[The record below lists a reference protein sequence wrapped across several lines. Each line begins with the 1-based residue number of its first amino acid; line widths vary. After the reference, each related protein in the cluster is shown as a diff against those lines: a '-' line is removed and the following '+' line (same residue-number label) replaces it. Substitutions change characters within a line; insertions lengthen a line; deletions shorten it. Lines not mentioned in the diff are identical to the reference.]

1 MTGVRTGL
9 ATAGV
14 AAGLYGLVLLLTG
27 STTDLVSIAIWF
39 AGCILVH
46 DAVLAPLFVAGGV
59 AARSTLPHH
68 ARPPVVAGAICTL
81 TLVAIASP
89 VLFRS
94 DALTDNPTILDR
106 NYPVGFVV
114 SLVVVWA
121 AVVVSLVLR
130 RARRLRA
137 ALPG

>member
-1 MTGVRTGL
+1 MTGVRSAL

-14 AAGLYGLVLLLTG
+14 GAGLYGLVLLLTG

-39 AGCILVH
+39 AGCVIVH
-46 DAVLAPLFVAGGV
+46 DGVIAPLVVTGSVGASRVLPSSAGPPVLAGV
-59 AARSTLPHH
+59 L
-68 ARPPVVAGAICTL
+68 CTL
-81 TLVAIASP
+81 TLVAIAAP

-114 SLVVVWA
+114 SLVVVWG
-121 AVVVSLVLR
+121 AVAVSLLVR
-130 RARRLRA
+130 RARRPRV
-137 ALPG
+137 ALPA